1 MAYYIRKAFKSG
13 PVRMN
18 LSKGGI
24 GLSLGVTGARVG
36 INSRGAYIHGG
47 RHGLY
52 YREHIGRNRKKKS
65 VKPSFVTDNSG
76 NTFSLQSTTETSTS
90 TVNLFRD
97 TGETLGR
104 PLWKK
109 NPRVPLPVW
118 SQPPIMPKHMMA
130 LAVVAA
136 IFFLIGLTT
145 PGASLSILNLLILVA
160 LGGAAVHGLIAR
172 KKCESVVNS
181 LLQIFTANS
190 LGNTSENHLQNAKT
204 KTLDI
209 REIVAA
215 ATSDIRKKPAAW
227 LAWSAAE
234 IHFIVTSEA
243 IRSENISLKTALE
256 TLDEHLPLVASG
268 RNHLRQAL
276 IGAAI
281 DDLLEDHL
289 LSEEEEIAAQSLLD
303 ESGLGAEVLDR
314 EYHLIAHYSK
324 TREAIAEPIKPID
337 AGVSLVRG
345 EVAYNRFES
354 ARVLNERVLE
364 RFQRDNVSYRV
375 LGYEIELEGSAVIT
389 DRRLM
394 IVGRGAREYR
404 LNSIHHIYADVEA
417 GVVELVIRERQ
428 TPIIITVNEP
438 LLFASRL
445 EMAHQEALK

>member
-13 PVRMN
+13 PIRMN
-18 LSKGGI
+18 LSKGGV

-36 INSRGAYIHGG
+36 LNSRGAYIHGG

-52 YREHIGRNRKKKS
+52 YREQIGRKRKTEHS
-65 VKPSFVTDNSG
+65 TPSFVSDNSG
-76 NTFSLQSTTETSTS
+76 SKHTLRDTHETSAS
-90 TVNLFRD
+90 VVNLFRD

-104 PLWKK
+104 PLWIK
-109 NPRVPLPVW
+109 NPRKPLPVW
-118 SQPPIMPKHMMA
+118 AQPTVMPKHLIA

-136 IFFLIGLTT
+136 IFFLVGLTT

-160 LGGAAVHGLIAR
+160 LGGVAVHGLIAR

-181 LLQIFTANS
+181 LVQIFSSNS
-190 LGNTSENHLQNAKT
+190 LGKSPEVNLQNAKT

-256 TLDEHLPLVASG
+256 ALDEHLPLVASG

-276 IGAAI
+276 IGVAI

-289 LSEEEEIAAQSLLD
+289 LSEEEEIAARSLLD
-303 ESGLGAEVLDR
+303 ESGMGVEVLER

-324 TREAIAEPIKPID
+324 IREAIDAPLEAID
-337 AGVSLVRG
+337 TGVPLVRG

-375 LGYEIELEGSAVIT
+375 LGYEIELEGSALIT

-445 EMAHQEALK
+445 ELAHEKALG

>member
-24 GLSLGVTGARVG
+24 GFSMGVTGARVG
-36 INSRGAYIHGG
+36 LNSRGAYIHGG

-52 YREHIGRNRKKKS
+52 YREQIGRKRKKKS
-65 VKPSFVTDNSG
+65 TKPSFISDNSG
-76 NTFSLQSTTETSTS
+76 NKYTLPDTAETTTSAVS
-90 TVNLFRD
+90 LFRD

-104 PLWKK
+104 PLWIK
-109 NPRVPLPVW
+109 NPRKPLPVW
-118 SQPPIMPKHMMA
+118 AQPPIMPKHMIA

-145 PGASLSILNLLILVA
+145 PGASLSILNLLILIA

-172 KKCESVVNS
+172 RKCESVVIN
-181 LLQIFTANS
+181 LEQIFAANS
-190 LGNTSENHLQNAKT
+190 LGKSPEVNLQNAKI

-243 IRSENISLKTALE
+243 IRSENISLKTALDA
-256 TLDEHLPLVASG
+256 LDEHLPLVSAG

-289 LSEEEEIAAQSLLD
+289 ISDEEEVAARAFLD
-303 ESGLGAEVLDR
+303 ESGLGHEVLER
-314 EYHLIAHYSK
+314 EYDLILHYSK
-324 TREAIAEPIKPID
+324 IREAIKAPFEAID

-345 EVAYNRFES
+345 EVAYNRFEL
-354 ARVLNERVLE
+354 ARVLNERILD

-375 LGYEIELEGSAVIT
+375 VGYEVELEGQAVIT

-428 TPIIITVNEP
+428 TPVILTVDEP
-438 LLFASRL
+438 LLFAARL
-445 EMAHQEALK
+445 EMAHEKALS